1 MSLVNEIITNKE
13 IVVFDFDGVLV
24 NSVNV
29 KTSAFEQMYQQY
41 GLAVVRK
48 VRSHHES
55 NGGMSR
61 FEKFKFYHENYL
73 GKKLDTEEIQ
83 AMSKQ
88 FSEMVVDKVISAD
101 WIPGANKFLEKIY
114 NNNVRCAIVS
124 ATPQNEIDL
133 IIAKRGMSKYFSH
146 VYGAPRS
153 KPDNLLDLL
162 KKYSLQPTKLVFFGD
177 ALADYEAATEVGI
190 TFVGVGKK
198 IKKILKSR
206 RVSDFYIDD
215 FSEL

>member
-1 MSLVNEIITNKE
+1 
-13 IVVFDFDGVLV
+13 
-24 NSVNV
+24 
-29 KTSAFEQMYQQY
+29 
-41 GLAVVRK
+41 
-48 VRSHHES
+48 
-55 NGGMSR
+55 
-61 FEKFKFYHENYL
+61 
-73 GKKLDTEEIQ
+73 
-83 AMSKQ
+83 
-88 FSEMVVDKVISAD
+88 
-101 WIPGANKFLEKIY
+101 
-114 NNNVRCAIVS
+114 
-124 ATPQNEIDL
+124 
-133 IIAKRGMSKYFSH
+133 MSKYFSQ

-153 KPDNLLDLL
+153 KTDNLLDLL